1 MRSFGERSRRR
12 GKRLH
17 NVGSMSSSP
26 PAKRYWSTRTLGYV
40 FLGTWLA
47 ILAAT
52 LWPFNPFPR
61 NEVRWLP
68 DANGL
73 HFSHSGMVTSS
84 GLFPATA
91 ASESRPC
98 SLEVLVR
105 PENDTDVH
113 TFLGFYVAGQHAL
126 ALELRQYG
134 QILLIFHAVRGAH
147 GRLWTPEIDVE
158 HVFQRGKSTL
168 ITIVSGTRG
177 TTVYLN
183 GELAAWVPGYHL
195 PSSSLTGELILG
207 GAPVVYDSWL
217 GDISALAFYGEEL
230 SAAKVRE
237 HSAAW
242 SMDGKLASGELQNA
256 IAAYGFDERGG
267 FVVHNVA
274 ANSAPD
280 LLIPV
285 HFDVPHKAFLTPP
298 WREVTPLWIYVDD
311 LARNIVGFV
320 PLGVAAYLYLLRRRG
335 RRHAILLTILLGFAT
350 SFSIEVLQWFI
361 PQRVSGMTDIIT
373 NTTGAAL
380 GALVLQA
387 RPIKAMLAGLG
398 IVTMEPENIPEAEH
412 E

>member
-1 MRSFGERSRRR
+1 
-12 GKRLH
+12 
-17 NVGSMSSSP
+17 MSSSSP
-26 PAKRYWSTRTLGYV
+26 GERYWSTRTLGYV

-52 LWPFNPFPR
+52 LWPLNPFPR

-73 HFSHSGMVTSS
+73 RFSHSGMVTSS
-84 GLFPATA
+84 GLFPAA
-91 ASESRPC
+91 ATSESRPC
-98 SLEVLVR
+98 SVEVLVR

-126 ALELRQYG
+126 SFELRQYG
-134 QILLIFHAVRGAH
+134 QILLIFHAVRGAR

-168 ITIVSGTRG
+168 IAIVSGTRG

-183 GELAAWVPGYHL
+183 GELAAWVPGYRL
-195 PSSSLTGELILG
+195 PASSLTGQLILG
-207 GAPVVYDSWL
+207 GAPVVYDAWP
-217 GDISALAFYGEEL
+217 GDLSALAFYGEEL

-237 HSAAW
+237 HFAAW
-242 SMDGKLASGELQNA
+242 SMDGKLPSGQLQSA
-256 IAAYGFDERGG
+256 MAAYAFDERGG
-267 FVVHNVA
+267 VVVHNIA
-274 ANSAPD
+274 ASTAPD

-285 HFDVPHKAFLTPP
+285 HFQVPHKAFLTPP
-298 WREVTPLWIYVDD
+298 WREITPLWIYIDD
-311 LARNIVGFV
+311 VVRNIVGFV

-335 RRHAILLTILLGFAT
+335 RSDAIWLTILLGFAT
-350 SFSIEVLQWFI
+350 SLSIEVLQWFI

-380 GALVLQA
+380 GVLVLQA
-387 RPIKAMLAGLG
+387 RPIRVMLAALG
-398 IVTMEPENIPEAEH
+398 IAAMEFRGDGADEYSRGEA
-412 E
+412 

>member
-1 MRSFGERSRRR
+1 M
-12 GKRLH
+12 
-17 NVGSMSSSP
+17 
-26 PAKRYWSTRTLGYV
+26 LGYV

-68 DANGL
+68 DAHGL

-84 GLFPATA
+84 GLFPGA
-91 ASESRPC
+91 AGGESRP
-98 SLEVLVR
+98 SSVEVLVR

-113 TFLGFYVAGQHAL
+113 TFLAFYVAGQHTL
-126 ALELRQYG
+126 AFELRQYG

-147 GRLWTPEIDVE
+147 GHLWTPEIDVE

-168 ITIVSGTRG
+168 ITIVSGARG

-195 PSSSLTGELILG
+195 PASSLTGELILG
-207 GAPVVYDSWL
+207 GAPVVYDSWS
-217 GDISALAFYGEEL
+217 GDISALAFYAEEL
-230 SAAKVRE
+230 SAPKVRE
-237 HSAAW
+237 DFAAW
-242 SMDGKLASGELQNA
+242 SMDRTLARGEMQNA
-256 IAAYGFDERGG
+256 TATYAFDERRG
-267 FVVHNVA
+267 FVVRNIA
-274 ANSAPD
+274 ASKAPD

-285 HFDVPHKAFLTPP
+285 HFQVPHKAFLTPP

-320 PLGVAAYLYLLRRRG
+320 PLGIAAYLYLLRRR
-335 RRHAILLTILLGFAT
+335 RRSDALRLTILLGFAT

-380 GALVLQA
+380 GAFILQA
-387 RPIKAMLAGLG
+387 RPIRAMLAALG
-398 IVTMEPENIPEAEH
+398 IVTMEPTSIPEAQH